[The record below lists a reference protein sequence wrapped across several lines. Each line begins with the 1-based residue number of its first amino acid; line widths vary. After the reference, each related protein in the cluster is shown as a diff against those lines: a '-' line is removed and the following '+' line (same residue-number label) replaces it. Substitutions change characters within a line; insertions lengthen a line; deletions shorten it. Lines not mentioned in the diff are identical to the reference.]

1 VVFVKIWGGITGV
14 SRIYDK
20 QNKMGR
26 VGEVHEAASKKDVLS
41 ISNNAK
47 DYQTALKA
55 LKSIP
60 DIRREKVE
68 VLTEKYETGSYN
80 VNGRDV
86 ADKIIKSVIDRKV

>member
-1 VVFVKIWGGITGV
+1 MKIWGGITGV

-20 QNKMGR
+20 QKKIGR
-26 VGEVHEAASKKDVLS
+26 VGEIYEATSKKDVLS

-60 DIRREKVE
+60 DVRKDKVE
-68 VLTEKYETGSYN
+68 ALAEKYGSGRYN

-86 ADKIIKSVIDRKV
+86 ADKIIKSIIDKKI